1 MMPPTNRPKAGVEAG
16 VSARASG
23 RRSIV
28 TSLLLIML
36 AVMIVRDI
44 LVRKWGSE
52 RRPLPDV
59 TERAL

>member
-1 MMPPTNRPKAGVEAG
+1 MMPPTNRPQAR
-16 VSARASG
+16 VSGQRP
-23 RRSIV
+23 IV

-59 TERAL
+59 TRRAL